1 MRTDRWN
8 KKRELNLYA
17 FYDHTGL
24 ERHLEKM
31 AANGWMLESVG
42 TYALRYRRCEPKKLR
57 FAVVYYPKTDSFC
70 PDEPN
75 HENLTFWDYCAG
87 AGWQIVM
94 QRGDTHIFYNEDL
107 DAVPIETEAV
117 VQVETME
124 RAKKGYVLSNTIT
137 VACMLPTMLYLQVSQ
152 LRRDPVAF
160 LADGYDLTMMLMIFV
175 MILLFGVE
183 LLGYRLWL
191 RKAKR
196 NARELGIFT
205 PTHSSRWLS
214 FLRSIWI
221 FVFWA
226 LMVIPLLFRSAGL
239 CIVLVST
246 GVVLVPVGG
255 AMLVGKQVRKRSVP
269 PKKRRLILA
278 LTVLCSVLLSV
289 MLMIGV
295 MTYGISS
302 GWFDDVPKNAEEYT
316 YTVGG
321 SPQVGYLY
329 HDTLPLYVQDLTD
342 TDYAR
347 YSCEALER
355 GDSVFV
361 RQVEYRQELPY
372 DVRWSDE
379 NDPPLPELFYTVID
393 VKLARS
399 STSASKARCA
409 QKISTASNT
418 ARPIPRRGAPTG
430 RGGNAT
436 PIAAKNMTPGCSYT
450 VSASW
455 SSIRAASHPMPRKWL

>member
-1 MRTDRWN
+1 M
-8 KKRELNLYA
+8 
-17 FYDHTGL
+17 
-24 ERHLEKM
+24 
-31 AANGWMLESVG
+31 
-42 TYALRYRRCEPKKLR
+42 
-57 FAVVYYPKTDSFC
+57 VYYPKTDSFC

-87 AGWQIVM
+87 AGWQIVT
-94 QRGDTHIFYNEDL
+94 QRDDTHIFYNEDL
-107 DAVPIETEAV
+107 DAVSIETEAV

-255 AMLVGKQVRKRSVP
+255 AVLVGKQVRKRSVP

-278 LTVLCSVLLSV
+278 LTVLCSVLLPV

-329 HDTLPLYVQDLTD
+329 HDTLPLYVQGLTD

-393 VKLARS
+393 VKLAPLFDFCLQ
-399 STSASKARCA
+399 STLHAEDLYGSEYRETDPAPWGADRGWRECDAHSGEKYDTWLLIYGQRIVEFHPRGFSPDAA
-409 QKISTASNT
+409 QMAVIGEKL
-418 ARPIPRRGAPTG
+418 G
-430 RGGNAT
+430 
-436 PIAAKNMTPGCSYT
+436 K
-450 VSASW
+450 
-455 SSIRAASHPMPRKWL
+455 

>member
-87 AGWQIVM
+87 AGWQIVT
-94 QRGDTHIFYNEDL
+94 QRDDTHIFYNEDL

-175 MILLFGVE
+175 VMVTVFAIGTELKHATAREWLGTGNGSVAAALAGKVLPITAVMFLISLVMLVINFKIVGTPLNGSLAVILAGTLLFILSYQSISVLIVS
-183 LLGYRLWL
+183 LLANLRLSLSIGGGYSVLAFTFSGLTFPIMAMWEPMQWVS
-191 RKAKR
+191 K
-196 NARELGIFT
+196 IFPFT
-205 PTHSSRWLS
+205 FYTD
-214 FLRSIWI
+214 I
-221 FVFWA
+221 FVDQMLRGTPWVYSLPDLCYMSLFIV
-226 LMVIPLLFRSAGL
+226 LPLLCLPRL
-239 CIVLVST
+239 
-246 GVVLVPVGG
+246 
-255 AMLVGKQVRKRSVP
+255 KRVCTEE
-269 PKKRRLILA
+269 KFWGRL
-278 LTVLCSVLLSV
+278 
-289 MLMIGV
+289 
-295 MTYGISS
+295 
-302 GWFDDVPKNAEEYT
+302 
-316 YTVGG
+316 
-321 SPQVGYLY
+321 
-329 HDTLPLYVQDLTD
+329 
-342 TDYAR
+342 
-347 YSCEALER
+347 
-355 GDSVFV
+355 
-361 RQVEYRQELPY
+361 
-372 DVRWSDE
+372 
-379 NDPPLPELFYTVID
+379 
-393 VKLARS
+393 
-399 STSASKARCA
+399 
-409 QKISTASNT
+409 
-418 ARPIPRRGAPTG
+418 
-430 RGGNAT
+430 
-436 PIAAKNMTPGCSYT
+436 
-450 VSASW
+450 
-455 SSIRAASHPMPRKWL
+455 

>member
-160 LADGYDLTMMLMIFV
+160 LADGYDLTMILMIFV

-226 LMVIPLLFRSAGL
+226 LMVIPPAFPQR
-239 CIVLVST
+239 
-246 GVVLVPVGG
+246 
-255 AMLVGKQVRKRSVP
+255 RSVY
-269 PKKRRLILA
+269 RSRL
-278 LTVLCSVLLSV
+278 
-289 MLMIGV
+289 
-295 MTYGISS
+295 
-302 GWFDDVPKNAEEYT
+302 
-316 YTVGG
+316 
-321 SPQVGYLY
+321 
-329 HDTLPLYVQDLTD
+329 H
-342 TDYAR
+342 R
-347 YSCEALER
+347 
-355 GDSVFV
+355 
-361 RQVEYRQELPY
+361 
-372 DVRWSDE
+372 
-379 NDPPLPELFYTVID
+379 
-393 VKLARS
+393 
-399 STSASKARCA
+399 RCA
-409 QKISTASNT
+409 
-418 ARPIPRRGAPTG
+418 RPRRRSRARRQAGAEKERT
-430 RGGNAT
+430 AEKT
-436 PIAAKNMTPGCSYT
+436 QAHL
-450 VSASW
+450 SAHGSLLRPV
-455 SSIRAASHPMPRKWL
+455 IRHADDRRHDLRHIKRMV

>member
-87 AGWQIVM
+87 AGWQIVT
-94 QRGDTHIFYNEDL
+94 QRDDTHIFYNEDL

-152 LRRDPVAF
+152 LRRDPVVF

-205 PTHSSRWLS
+205 PHPLEP
-214 FLRSIWI
+214 LAELP
-221 FVFWA
+221 A
-226 LMVIPLLFRSAGL
+226 LDLDLCLL
-239 CIVLVST
+239 
-246 GVVLVPVGG
+246 G
-255 AMLVGKQVRKRSVP
+255 AHGHPPAFPQRRSVYRSRL
-269 PKKRRLILA
+269 RR
-278 LTVLCSVLLSV
+278 C
-289 MLMIGV
+289 
-295 MTYGISS
+295 
-302 GWFDDVPKNAEEYT
+302 
-316 YTVGG
+316 
-321 SPQVGYLY
+321 
-329 HDTLPLYVQDLTD
+329 
-342 TDYAR
+342 
-347 YSCEALER
+347 C
-355 GDSVFV
+355 
-361 RQVEYRQELPY
+361 
-372 DVRWSDE
+372 
-379 NDPPLPELFYTVID
+379 
-393 VKLARS
+393 
-399 STSASKARCA
+399 
-409 QKISTASNT
+409 
-418 ARPIPRRGAPTG
+418 ARPRRRSHARRQAGAEKERT
-430 RGGNAT
+430 AEKT
-436 PIAAKNMTPGCSYT
+436 QAHL
-450 VSASW
+450 SAHGSLLRPV
-455 SSIRAASHPMPRKWL
+455 IRHADDRRHDLRHIKRLV

>member
-87 AGWQIVM
+87 AGWQIVT

-160 LADGYDLTMMLMIFV
+160 LADGYDLTMILMIFV

-239 CIVLVST
+239 CIVLVSA

-255 AMLVGKQVRKRSVP
+255 AVLVGKQVRKRSVP

-329 HDTLPLYVQDLTD
+329 HDTLPLYVQGLTD

-379 NDPPLPELFYTVID
+379 NDPPLPELSLIH
-393 VKLARS
+393 
-399 STSASKARCA
+399 
-409 QKISTASNT
+409 I
-418 ARPIPRRGAPTG
+418 
-430 RGGNAT
+430 
-436 PIAAKNMTPGCSYT
+436 
-450 VSASW
+450 
-455 SSIRAASHPMPRKWL
+455 

>member
-87 AGWQIVM
+87 AGWQIVT
-94 QRGDTHIFYNEDL
+94 QRDDTHIFYNEDL

-205 PTHSSRWLS
+205 PTH
-214 FLRSIWI
+214 RSEE
-221 FVFWA
+221 
-226 LMVIPLLFRSAGL
+226 
-239 CIVLVST
+239 
-246 GVVLVPVGG
+246 
-255 AMLVGKQVRKRSVP
+255 
-269 PKKRRLILA
+269 RR
-278 LTVLCSVLLSV
+278 
-289 MLMIGV
+289 
-295 MTYGISS
+295 
-302 GWFDDVPKNAEEYT
+302 
-316 YTVGG
+316 
-321 SPQVGYLY
+321 
-329 HDTLPLYVQDLTD
+329 
-342 TDYAR
+342 
-347 YSCEALER
+347 
-355 GDSVFV
+355 
-361 RQVEYRQELPY
+361 
-372 DVRWSDE
+372 
-379 NDPPLPELFYTVID
+379 
-393 VKLARS
+393 
-399 STSASKARCA
+399 
-409 QKISTASNT
+409 
-418 ARPIPRRGAPTG
+418 
-430 RGGNAT
+430 
-436 PIAAKNMTPGCSYT
+436 
-450 VSASW
+450 
-455 SSIRAASHPMPRKWL
+455 